1 MRTVNKN
8 QLQKYFKRSAQI
20 TDFRSGGQK
29 GADIGAFDA
38 FVEYVEN
45 NPNVKKKE
53 YKEHYLV
60 VEFKNGNVWRL
71 TGWCPEGRRWE
82 GEGKIPEKYP
92 LQETKTDDYKERTE
106 LNVKD
111 ADATLIMKF
120 STFDSDKDGTGL
132 TIDKANELNKPLKIV
147 NLDEDVTNNISEVFK
162 WIKENNIKHLNMAG
176 PRASTCEGIYDKTLR
191 FMSFLLKELED
202 YQKLI
207 EKNNYME
214 LSFDLEEDGTV
225 DDQGAKISRIDD
237 SLNEFDNYVSQRIEE
252 SEIIQENKAQNDSK
266 GEQVNKGSL
275 ETQDLGST
283 SVNYTT
289 SKFNEQQEEMSPIT
303 LEKTT
308 DNWKGNDLKARINK
322 KFGNINSHSI
332 LKEWTACWKL
342 HHFLWV
348 TNVIQNE
355 MIEIKLNANYF
366 LSASES
372 EYNFLIKELLRNP
385 EFSEFHNIKGENIFE
400 LVNIAKKAYII

>member
-1 MRTVNKN
+1 
-8 QLQKYFKRSAQI
+8 
-20 TDFRSGGQK
+20 
-29 GADIGAFDA
+29 
-38 FVEYVEN
+38 
-45 NPNVKKKE
+45 
-53 YKEHYLV
+53 
-60 VEFKNGNVWRL
+60 
-71 TGWCPEGRRWE
+71 GRRWE
-82 GEGKIPEKYP
+82 EEGKITEKYP

-147 NLDEDVTNNISEVFK
+147 NLDEDVKNNISEVFK

-207 EKNNYME
+207 EKNNYIDME

-252 SEIIQENKAQNDSK
+252 SEIIQENKAQ
-266 GEQVNKGSL
+266 
-275 ETQDLGST
+275 
-283 SVNYTT
+283 
-289 SKFNEQQEEMSPIT
+289 
-303 LEKTT
+303 
-308 DNWKGNDLKARINK
+308 
-322 KFGNINSHSI
+322 
-332 LKEWTACWKL
+332 
-342 HHFLWV
+342 
-348 TNVIQNE
+348 
-355 MIEIKLNANYF
+355 
-366 LSASES
+366 
-372 EYNFLIKELLRNP
+372 
-385 EFSEFHNIKGENIFE
+385 
-400 LVNIAKKAYII
+400 